1 MRVCRKSC
9 TNFMAKQNGNEVLQ
23 TSACGE
29 YLTAAELCARG
40 WQVCMSPHQPSFD
53 IAAVKGRK
61 VQRVQVKT
69 CAKPAKDVGKL
80 TARYSFFPKCR
91 RTNGLYT
98 REECD
103 FLIFVGLEHR
113 AFFILPVEA
122 ATATKYNWA
131 PGQPECYLAPFLQAW
146 QLLEK

>member
-1 MRVCRKSC
+1 
-9 TNFMAKQNGNEVLQ
+9 MAKQNVNEVLQ

-69 CAKPAKDVGKL
+69 CAKPAKDSGKL

-91 RTNGLYT
+91 RTNDLYT

-122 ATATKYNWA
+122 ATVTRYNWA
-131 PGQPECYLAPFLQAW
+131 PGQPECYLAPYLQAW

>member
-1 MRVCRKSC
+1 MTRPAV
-9 TNFMAKQNGNEVLQ
+9 NEVIL

-29 YLTAAELCARG
+29 YLVAAELSQRG

-61 VQRVQVKT
+61 IQRVQVKT
-69 CAKPAKDVGKL
+69 CAKPALDVNKTVG
-80 TARYSFFPKCR
+80 RYSFMPKCR
-91 RTNGLYT
+91 STNDLYT

-103 FLIFVGLEHR
+103 FLVFVGLEHR
-113 AFFILPVEA
+113 AFFIMPVES
-122 ATATKYNWA
+122 ATVTKYNWA
-131 PGQPECYLAPFLQAW
+131 PGQTDCVLAPFFQAW

>member
-1 MRVCRKSC
+1 
-9 TNFMAKQNGNEVLQ
+9 MAKQNVNEVSQ

>member
-1 MRVCRKSC
+1 
-9 TNFMAKQNGNEVLQ
+9 MAKPALNDTLF
-23 TSACGE
+23 TSATGE
-29 YLTAAELCARG
+29 YLVAAELCQRG

-61 VQRVQVKT
+61 VQRVQIKT
-69 CAKPAKDVGKL
+69 CARPTKDTGKL

-91 RTNGLYT
+91 STNDLYT

-103 FLIFVGLEHR
+103 FLVFVGLEHR
-113 AFFILPVEA
+113 AYFVLPVEA
-122 ATATKYNWA
+122 ALVTKYNWA
-131 PGQPECYLAPFLQAW
+131 PGQPECYLAPYLQAW

>member
-1 MRVCRKSC
+1 
-9 TNFMAKQNGNEVLQ
+9 MAKQNGNEVLQ

-91 RTNGLYT
+91 RTNDLYT

-122 ATATKYNWA
+122 ATVTRYNWA
-131 PGQPECYLAPFLQAW
+131 PGQPECYLAPYLQAW

>member
-1 MRVCRKSC
+1 
-9 TNFMAKQNGNEVLQ
+9 MAKQNGNEVLQ

-53 IAAVKGRK
+53 IVAVMGRK
-61 VQRVQVKT
+61 VQRIQVKT

-91 RTNGLYT
+91 KSNGLYT

-113 AFFILPVEA
+113 AFFVLPVEA

-131 PGQPECYLAPFLQAW
+131 PGQPECYLAPYLQAW

>member
-1 MRVCRKSC
+1 MTRPPPHE
-9 TNFMAKQNGNEVLQ
+9 GLL

-29 YLTAAELCARG
+29 YLVAAELSHRG

-69 CAKPAKDVGKL
+69 SARPALDSNKTVG
-80 TARYSFFPKCR
+80 RYSFLPKCR
-91 RTNGLYT
+91 STNSLYT

-103 FLIFVGLEHR
+103 FLVFVALEHR
-113 AFFILPVEA
+113 VFFVMPVDM
-122 ATATKYNWA
+122 ATVTKYNWA
-131 PGQPECYLAPFLQAW
+131 PGQADCVLAPYLQAW

>member
-1 MRVCRKSC
+1 
-9 TNFMAKQNGNEVLQ
+9 MAKQNGNEVLQ

-53 IAAVKGRK
+53 IVAVNGRK
-61 VQRVQVKT
+61 VQRIQVKT
-69 CAKPAKDVGKL
+69 CAKPAKDSGKL
-80 TARYSFFPKCR
+80 TARYAFFPKCR
-91 RTNGLYT
+91 KSGGLYT

-122 ATATKYNWA
+122 ATVTRYNWA
-131 PGQPECYLAPFLQAW
+131 PGQPECYLAPYLQAW

>member
-1 MRVCRKSC
+1 
-9 TNFMAKQNGNEVLQ
+9 MAKQNVNEVSQ

-53 IAAVKGRK
+53 IVAVMGRK
-61 VQRVQVKT
+61 VQRIQVKT

-91 RTNGLYT
+91 KSNGLYT

-113 AFFILPVEA
+113 AFFVLPVEA
-122 ATATKYNWA
+122 ATVTRYNWA
-131 PGQPECYLAPFLQAW
+131 PGQPECYLAPYLQAW